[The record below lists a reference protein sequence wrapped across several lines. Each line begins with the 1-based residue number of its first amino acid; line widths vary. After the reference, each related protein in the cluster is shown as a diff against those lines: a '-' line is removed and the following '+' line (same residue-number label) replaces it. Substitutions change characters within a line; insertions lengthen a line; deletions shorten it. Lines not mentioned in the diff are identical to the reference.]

1 MLKLM
6 FAHMMGHS
14 THWAQMECVKMSAS
28 PSFHEKRVGYLG
40 LMLLLDESASV
51 LTLVTHQLS
60 RDLQDESPFVNSLAL
75 ATLANIASADM
86 ARDLHRHV
94 ERHLA
99 SGPPLTRKKAALTCI
114 RLFKSAPELIDD
126 FIPRVVGL
134 LTDRT
139 HATIMTG
146 TTLMWHMARMKP
158 AVIPRF
164 SKAVPHLAK
173 LLRKLVVS
181 TNVPNYTIGRVCDP
195 FLQSRLLSLLRV
207 LGRDNSVASEQM
219 NDVLAQ
225 VATHTDASR
234 VAGNAI
240 LYDAVQCILEIES
253 EEGLRIL
260 AINILGRFLLN
271 KENNIRYVALN
282 TLCHIVDKDLPA
294 VARHRTTIVA
304 CLRDADS
311 SIRRRALD
319 LVYALTDSTNILS
332 MAGEMVNYAVIAEKD
347 ERAAVCARVASA
359 ARRFAPSMR
368 WEADTLLV
376 LIAVRGEAARR
387 DVVRRLIYL
396 VTAAPGDDTQ
406 ASLAHKCA
414 EMLSEN
420 ASSPDC
426 QAPLLLIAAWCIG
439 EFAAELTS
447 DPPPLPEGP
456 ADSVIPVGPRGRART
471 PKELVDVLGSLLTHH
486 KAGTEIKGVTLT
498 ALSKLLAKIPPAQLP
513 ADVVETARSHLATFQ
528 TSLNQ
533 ELQARSVEFL
543 ALSSEDLADVRAD
556 ILAPIPALTA
566 DAVRRLK
573 WESSAAAEAA
583 GGDEDVIAG
592 LSDDVDDDEG
602 RAGGTG
608 LAAGMRAMEATGA
621 TADDQQANRAAT
633 KTAEAVD
640 DEGSLLDLF
649 GGGPSASPPADA
661 DEDLGADGGVADL
674 FGPGPA
680 AGGAAT
686 AAAAASSGA
695 GAPASGAPAMGGGAA
710 GLNLDA
716 LFAAGPGAIAAP
728 ATHAPAPATLHPH
741 MGGGPGAAPAAGAF
755 APVPAPAAAPPSAF
769 PEEEA
774 FSFGPLRVTL
784 QLRLDPA
791 DSTSAVVTMR
801 AYRSPAAPAGPIS
814 GIVLESAVAKY
825 MRQAFSPPSGST
837 IPDGAPGP
845 VQRDVRVTNPQRGTK
860 PFKVMLRVQ
869 CVPAGGTKAVHKAD
883 VTGALP
889 QV

>member
-1 MLKLM
+1 MSCRLSDLITEVRACKTAEAERARITDECAQIRNALREEAGGKRRGRVGATPFRERNMLKLM

-114 RLFKSAPELIDD
+114 RLFKVRPPARACCGRSTPLSPFKEARARAVAGREVAAGRREQAALALGEWGGQCGRRREAATCAHLSAALARCERLRLSAPELIDD

-396 VTAAPGDDTQ
+396 VSRCPPQVTAAPGDDTQ

-674 FGPGPA
+674 FG
-680 AGGAAT
+680 
-686 AAAAASSGA
+686 
-695 GAPASGAPAMGGGAA
+695 
-710 GLNLDA
+710 
-716 LFAAGPGAIAAP
+716 
-728 ATHAPAPATLHPH
+728 
-741 MGGGPGAAPAAGAF
+741 
-755 APVPAPAAAPPSAF
+755 
-769 PEEEA
+769 
-774 FSFGPLRVTL
+774 
-784 QLRLDPA
+784 
-791 DSTSAVVTMR
+791 
-801 AYRSPAAPAGPIS
+801 
-814 GIVLESAVAKY
+814 
-825 MRQAFSPPSGST
+825 
-837 IPDGAPGP
+837 
-845 VQRDVRVTNPQRGTK
+845 
-860 PFKVMLRVQ
+860 
-869 CVPAGGTKAVHKAD
+869 
-883 VTGALP
+883 
-889 QV
+889 